1 MIAKSSG
8 SAATNIPMV
17 DGEGALTLHSVST
30 GAETGDPTTMLD
42 ALRKAERCDVP
53 LTESCREL
61 MRAARL
67 SGASWDQIGDAVG
80 LTGAKARSRFVRSSA
95 AASISSGNSADN
107 PGDDEVMALAVS
119 ESKAVRRQHVNR

>member
-30 GAETGDPTTMLD
+30 GVETGDPTAMLD

-53 LTESCREL
+53 LTEPCREL

-80 LTGAKARSRFVRSSA
+80 LTGAQARSRFVRSSA

-107 PGDDEVMALAVS
+107 LVDDELMELAVT
-119 ESKAVRRQHVNR
+119 ESKAARRQRANR